1 MHLLVAWCDVPLAY
15 LPCLIREEAVV
26 PPPFEAGI
34 TGTKVSARAEITE
47 IEVTI
52 REDEAARFG
61 EAQLRM
67 VLRHGVVNFL
77 IRDHRE
83 LVLVDLSI
91 VLAIVQH
98 ARLILLLLLL
108 LRRRGSRTELPDL
121 PQRCRCVHAPGHAWP
136 FPLTPLSAAGEGG
149 EGPGKEE
156 REEGEEGNHGEEGGD
171 EAGSGGSGGSG
182 GGVCV

>member
-1 MHLLVAWCDVPLAY
+1 MDIFVRLLPHIPQLLMHLLVAWCDVPLAY

-67 VLRHGVVNFL
+67 VLL
-77 IRDHRE
+77 
-83 LVLVDLSI
+83 
-91 VLAIVQH
+91 Q
-98 ARLILLLLLL
+98 ILH
-108 LRRRGSRTELPDL
+108 
-121 PQRCRCVHAPGHAWP
+121 C
-136 FPLTPLSAAGEGG
+136 
-149 EGPGKEE
+149 
-156 REEGEEGNHGEEGGD
+156 
-171 EAGSGGSGGSG
+171 
-182 GGVCV
+182 